1 MELLQAE
8 RRKWRDILT
17 RLVAIIQSLAERNS
31 ALRGTSDRL
40 FQRNNGNFLKEVE
53 LISKFDPV
61 LKQHVAMWREE
72 ACTQLTCQRIH
83 KMN

>member
-61 LKQHVAMWREE
+61 LAMWREE